1 MCCSVTCLEA
11 VSITIINIH
20 HQFNAL
26 FIVVNIICSFM
37 CLEAV
42 PPKEGWQIFT
52 FLIRIPRSG
61 QGDGVYYVDDDNDDD
76 VVDDN
81 DNVDVDGDD
90 DDVQASRITNGG

>member
-1 MCCSVTCLEA
+1 
-11 VSITIINIH
+11 
-20 HQFNAL
+20 
-26 FIVVNIICSFM
+26 M

-52 FLIRIPRSG
+52 FLIRTPRSG
-61 QGDGVYYVDDDNDDD
+61 QGDGFCYVDDDNDDD

-90 DDVQASRITNGG
+90 DDVQAARITNGGQRRRRLCCCSCLFKVCLTSYFTISA